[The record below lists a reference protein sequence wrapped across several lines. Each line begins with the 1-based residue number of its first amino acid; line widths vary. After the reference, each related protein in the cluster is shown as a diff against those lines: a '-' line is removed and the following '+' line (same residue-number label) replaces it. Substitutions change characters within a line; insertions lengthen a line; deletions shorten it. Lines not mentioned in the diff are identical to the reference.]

1 MPLYFFDFA
10 DGELNSCDQL
20 GTKLPDVETA
30 AREAVSAL
38 ANISKD
44 VRRQYKD
51 RVLALKVRDQSGGTV
66 LDVTLTLAV
75 TWSTA
80 SQVELCEFGSAAPA
94 QIPDCSIAIGELT
107 LPTRDLSAACRGG
120 EA

>member
-10 DGELNSCDQL
+10 DGELNNCDQL
-20 GTKLPDVETA
+20 GTKLPDLETA

-51 RVLALKVRDQSGGTV
+51 RVLGLKVRDQSGGTV
-66 LDVTLTLAV
+66 LDVDSHT
-75 TWSTA
+75 
-80 SQVELCEFGSAAPA
+80 
-94 QIPDCSIAIGELT
+94 
-107 LPTRDLSAACRGG
+107 GG
-120 EA
+120 NVVSRRSS